1 MRYLSYKVGPFSKML
16 IKCTLKVAS
25 LIALSFITYSYLV
38 AYRVYN
44 YSVFS
49 ATSVGEG
56 PSADGSFLTRE
67 DGEFINTLTI
77 MFFWVSISFFV

>member
-1 MRYLSYKVGPFSKML
+1 MYIESGQSR
-16 IKCTLKVAS
+16 S
-25 LIALSFITYSYLV
+25 LIIHYLFFLSYLV

-44 YSVFS
+44 YSVFA

-67 DGEFINTLTI
+67 DGEFITI
-77 MFFWVSISFFV
+77 MFFWVSISIIFCVAMRV

>member
-1 MRYLSYKVGPFSKML
+1 MVYSQLPIILYILMFNT
-16 IKCTLKVAS
+16 C
-25 LIALSFITYSYLV
+25 FILFLLV

-44 YSVFS
+44 YSVFT

-67 DGEFINTLTI
+67 DSELFINCTIDILTRYY
-77 MFFWVSISFFV
+77 MLQYS

>member
-1 MRYLSYKVGPFSKML
+1 MLKCFIPFL
-16 IKCTLKVAS
+16 
-25 LIALSFITYSYLV
+25 LV

-44 YSVFS
+44 YSIFA

-67 DGEFINTLTI
+67 DSELINTLSL
-77 MFFWVSISFFV
+77 FFNCTGDVLTSY